1 MAMRRLVRAGLTS
14 VAAIVA
20 ACGSTT
26 STPPAG
32 DTTPPVVSVSGTGGE
47 LRGSFSASASDG
59 QSSITAHRLYLNGT
73 LVRSGASGAALTV
86 TDTTLAPGSYTVRGE
101 ANSSGGTGSNS
112 TTFTVTAPVV
122 PSLTIAPVTFPEDG
136 QATSTLTAQN
146 CTTPVYTLGAP
157 TNPSYQ
163 PTLAGNTLTHK
174 FAPDAN
180 GTGSVPVNVT
190 CANGN
195 ATATAQATITPM
207 SDFEFRLAEMRS
219 DSTIKTPATLNYRI
233 GSGATQTLAAVN
245 GVFKGQVTPGN
256 VTWLTVDNTDTFNS
270 DRLENGNGT
279 LIGINWKEND
289 GVTQNLASDMTAPSK
304 IKRLAKQGSPYGSL
318 AEMMRIYSAVWTPT
332 GEHVVPVFP
341 QATIRIYTGAANANW
356 GFTRAPTADELATIT
371 QGAIDTRNKFQTPDY
386 QIKIDTSSAALPATA
401 AELPEGIQLIGIGV
415 NSSNAVLRNANGKI
429 VGGSAQVFPGF
440 GQGVVRDELYEMHVG
455 QRNEDLQ
462 NGNTFFGANNQAGI
476 IDLTAGDIDIVQYV
490 NNTLARDA
498 EKKRL
503 ANGGSKYVLKQ

>member
-1 MAMRRLVRAGLTS
+1 MQRLVRTG
-14 VAAIVA
+14 VASIVVFAA
-20 ACGSTT
+20 ACGSTPT
-26 STPPAG
+26 TPGPTG
-32 DTTPPVVSVSGTGGE
+32 DTSPPVVSVTGTGGE

-59 QSSITAHRLYLNGT
+59 QSSITTHRLYLNGT
-73 LVRSGASGAALTV
+73 LVRSGSSGATLAV
-86 TDTTLAPGSYTVRGE
+86 SDTTLAPGSYTVRGE
-101 ANSSGGTGSNS
+101 ATSSGGTGSNS
-112 TTFTVTAPVV
+112 TSFTVTTPAA

-136 QATSTLTAQN
+136 QAASTLSVQN
-146 CTTPVYTLGAP
+146 CTSPVYTLGAI

-180 GTGSVPVNVT
+180 GVGSVPVNVT
-190 CANGN
+190 CAIGN
-195 ATATAQATITPM
+195 ATANAQATATPM

-219 DSTIKTPATLNYRI
+219 DSTIKTPATLNYRV
-233 GSGATQTLAAVN
+233 GSGAVQSLPAVN
-245 GVFKGQVTPGN
+245 GVFKAQVTPGN

-279 LIGINWKEND
+279 LIGVNWKEND
-289 GVTQNLASDMTAPSK
+289 GVTQNLTSDMTAPSR

-318 AEMMRIYSAVWTPT
+318 AEMMRIYTAVLAPT
-332 GEHVVPVFP
+332 DEHVVPVFS
-341 QATIRIYTGAANANW
+341 QATIRIYTGPANAHW

-371 QGAIDTRNKFQTPDY
+371 QGALDTRNKFQTPDY
-386 QIKIDTSSAALPATA
+386 QIKIDTSSATLPATA

-440 GQGVVRDELYEMHVG
+440 NVVVVRDELYEMHAG

-462 NGNTFFGANNQAGI
+462 NANTFFAKNRPNGI
-476 IDLTAGDIDIVQYV
+476 TDLVPGDIDIVQYV
-490 NNTLARDA
+490 NNSLARDA